1 MRDSE
6 LIKQRAEA
14 LLQEIERYIPEEDR
28 EFVLTKIEIAML
40 RAHVDATTNVHDE
53 ETEGEQ

>member
-14 LLQEIERYIPEEDR
+14 LLQELERYIPEEDR
-28 EFVLTKIEIAML
+28 EFVLTKIEIAIL
-40 RAHVDATTNVHDE
+40 RAHIDTNTNVHTEE
-53 ETEGEQ
+53 ETEDE

>member
-14 LLQEIERYIPEEDR
+14 LLQELERYFPEEDR
-28 EFVLTKIEIAML
+28 DFILTKIELAML
-40 RAHVDATTNVHDE
+40 RAHVDATTNVHEEDE
-53 ETEGEQ
+53 DE